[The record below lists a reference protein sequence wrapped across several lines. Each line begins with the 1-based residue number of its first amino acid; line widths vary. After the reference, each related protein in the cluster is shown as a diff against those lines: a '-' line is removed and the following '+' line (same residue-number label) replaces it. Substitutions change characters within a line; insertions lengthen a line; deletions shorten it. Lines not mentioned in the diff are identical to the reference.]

1 MRGDENTT
9 TFSMGNHENVHPFL
23 EEILTKAIIPIVFLF
38 AGLWTIWLRPLL
50 ERRKPHP
57 SIPMLPNSHWLFGHL
72 FWLIKHGFLEK
83 QQVLVDCADE
93 KGRSC
98 TWMGPI
104 RSISLTTP
112 EDARELLWKFHS
124 RNNVPIL
131 KYHFER
137 LMGPKNLFMMNGK
150 EWKYYQSALRTALSR
165 LDPFILQTITKET
178 TRKLTENIKAK
189 IADSIDTK
197 SIEIPSI
204 QSLMKMITMDV
215 FGRTA
220 FSHDFECCSKLELCA
235 FAKAYEFMEKDIMDR
250 CTKRTLMPQN
260 LFYWIPTARNS
271 KFNQYRSLARGE
283 LQSILRDR
291 RTSIGRANDIVS
303 KILEAHAKAAS
314 STNDDGKPSNPTLS
328 EDDLID
334 LLFSLQLAGFETVST
349 ALTYA
354 IFLLNRNPDWEALC
368 LEEIQAVTLHSKSN
382 MDEFDL
388 PICRGAIMEA
398 LRIFPVATA
407 SNRILEKDFEFKDGV
422 TIPKGCF
429 VGVSFWLIHRCE
441 RNFPKPM
448 EFRPDRWI
456 PKPNSSAYKSA
467 CPHGRSI
474 GDIPAGDTNSFFA
487 FSGGSRSCPGQHYA
501 LREATVVLAWL
512 IKDLKFEIDPGFE
525 LEIEWKAVV
534 QGPKGGIP
542 ARVYTRPQS
551 ID

>member
-1 MRGDENTT
+1 MLGDENATT
-9 TFSMGNHENVHPFL
+9 LSIGRYEYAFPFL
-23 EEILTKAIIPIVFLF
+23 EENLSKTIVAIVILF
-38 AGLWTIWLRPLL
+38 AGLWIIWLRPRL

-72 FWLIKHGFLEK
+72 LWLIKHDFLEK
-83 QQVLVDCADE
+83 QQVLVDHADE

-112 EDARELLWKFHS
+112 EDAKELLWKFHS

-137 LMGPKNLFMMNGK
+137 LLGPKNVFMMNGK

-165 LDPFILQTITKET
+165 LDPFIVQTLTKDT
-178 TRKLTENIKAK
+178 TRTLTENIKAK
-189 IADSIDTK
+189 IAKSINAK
-197 SIEIPSI
+197 SIEIVSI

-235 FAKAYEFMEKDIMDR
+235 FAKAFEFMEKDIMDR

-260 LFYWIPTARNS
+260 LFYWIPTVRNS
-271 KFNQYRSLARGE
+271 KFNKYRSLARDE
-283 LQSILRDR
+283 LQSVLRNR
-291 RTSIGRANDIVS
+291 RTNHSGANDIVS

-314 STNDDGKPSNPTLS
+314 STNDGKAINPTLS

-334 LLFSLQLAGFETVST
+334 FLFSLQLAGFETVST
-349 ALTYA
+349 ALTYTVL
-354 IFLLNRNPDWEALC
+354 LLNLNPDWEARC
-368 LEEIQAVTLHSKSN
+368 LEEIREVARNPNSN
-382 MDEFDL
+382 RDEFDL
-388 PICRGAIMEA
+388 PLCRGAIMEA

-407 SNRILEKDFEFKDGV
+407 SNRMLEKEFQFKDGV

-441 RNFPKPM
+441 RNFPNPM

-456 PKPNSSAYKSA
+456 PKRDFGANKSA
-467 CPHGRSI
+467 CPYGRHSI

-501 LREATVVLAWL
+501 LREATVALAWL
-512 IKDLKFEIDPGFE
+512 ITDLKLAIDPGFE

-542 ARVYTRPQS
+542 ARVSLRPQ
-551 ID
+551 